1 MKKTKYYAWMMAA
14 ALAMAGCSDEIDT
27 GGESGGATTT
37 EMDGYIKISLNLPTT
52 SDLGTRAENEA
63 NDQFHNGI
71 GDEYTVG
78 NDNFIVFFE
87 GTDEST
93 ASYLGIS
100 SLTGLDFD
108 NANTNPSNITT
119 TSTVVMG
126 APKRTNESNNLYAL
140 VILNANGTV
149 SSSDGKLSIGGQ
161 EKTTPTLSDFKTALS
176 GDTYGKV
183 STYTTA
189 NNKSSFTMLNA
200 PIAKLSATDQNF
212 STNENVTTLA
222 EVEVH
227 GSKEDAASATPDPI
241 YVERVVAKVTIAG
254 FPTAL
259 DPTDENSPLKDA
271 SITLTAWK
279 VGNTN
284 KSTKLLRDVGN
295 STSGWGEWK
304 SIANTSTTNTTN
316 RFFGTSATPFRVY
329 WAIDN
334 NYASTTD
341 GDLDMNPVA
350 GSIKEDNGTVT
361 WNPKWKDDEG
371 NPIPEYCLENTFNN
385 SDGSV
390 PGNIATR
397 VVFQVQVAPNIKE
410 DGTKVENE
418 DDPKATDFILGKE
431 RSTLYTK
438 TTFLAEVKDYTGI
451 NDLQLAES
459 LTAHTYTTKD
469 DLKKMFQSNTS
480 LTDEVAQKILDH
492 FGGMVQYYQNNF
504 MYYSATYIKHFGE
517 HYTPLKADGA
527 ALSSNESYLGRYGV
541 VRNNWYELNITSV
554 GIGSPTVPGDDD
566 NIDASEAFLNG
577 EINIL
582 SWAARK
588 QEVEL

>member
-14 ALAMAGCSDEIDT
+14 ALAMTGCSDEIDT
-27 GGESGGATTT
+27 GGENGGTTTT

-78 NDNFIVFFE
+78 DDNFIVFFE
-87 GTDEST
+87 GTDESA
-93 ASYLGIS
+93 ASYLSIS

-108 NANTNPSNITT
+108 NANTDPSNITT

-126 APKRTNESNNLYAL
+126 APKRKNESNNLYAL

-161 EKTTPTLSDFKTALS
+161 EKTTPKLSDFKTALS

-189 NNKSSFTMLNA
+189 NNKPSFTMLNA

-222 EVEVH
+222 EVEVY

-284 KSTKLLRDVGN
+284 KSTKLLRDVGT

-329 WAIDN
+329 WAIDK
-334 NYASTTD
+334 NYTSTAD

-361 WNPKWKDDEG
+361 WNTKWKDGD
-371 NPIPEYCLENTFNN
+371 NFVPEYCLENTFDN

-397 VVFQVQVAPNIKE
+397 VVFQVQVTPDIKE
-410 DGTKVENE
+410 DGTKVEND

-469 DLKKMFQSNTS
+469 DLKNMFQSNTL

-527 ALSSNESYLGRYGV
+527 LSGKESYLGRYGV

-588 QEVEL
+588 QNVDL